1 MKATADNVFAD
12 YSSSSSSSSTTVTV
26 PSDEFWV
33 KTGNYTDFCLY
44 VWQDTSVG
52 TLNNEKYYVKPY
64 EVSDGFYKFK
74 KSDLGSNTNAIFCK
88 WQNINDGKLTENL
101 TLSDLYG
108 KMWNGDGTSYSAD
121 VSSHPTNL
129 GTVTKT
135 INNGTKLD
143 PNKTYHM
150 VVFYMERG
158 EAESNFSVNF
168 TMTPANNDLK
178 VTKALDT
185 GDVVSEISD
194 DLKANEAFD
203 YTIKENGNDT
213 SDKSYKLTK
222 SDESTSSETL
232 TNSGFTLKM
241 IIWLTLTT
249 HSRPATI

>member
-1 MKATADNVFAD
+1 MTATAKNVFAD
-12 YSSSSSSSSTTVTV
+12 YSTPSSTSSSSTTVTV

-33 KTGNYTDFCLY
+33 GTDSAYNDFCLHI
-44 VWQDTSVG
+44 WQDTTVG
-52 TLNNEKYYVKPY
+52 IFNDRACFVKPY
-64 EVSDGFYKFK
+64 KTSDGFYKFK
-74 KSDLGSNTNAIFCK
+74 KSQLGTNTEFDFEKYMNTS
-88 WQNINDGKLTENL
+88 GKLYHATNL
-101 TLSDLYG
+101 DDFYG
-108 KMWNGDGTSYSAD
+108 KAWTVKQDSCTSYIPGETHA
-121 VSSHPTNL
+121 VNL

-194 DLKANEAFD
+194 DLKANETFD
-203 YTIKENGNDT
+203 YTIKENGKT
-213 SDKSYKLTK
+213 
-222 SDESTSSETL
+222 
-232 TNSGFTLKM
+232 
-241 IIWLTLTT
+241 
-249 HSRPATI
+249 